1 MAMVGASLNPVEQP
15 RSLSTPARG
24 LSIAV
29 GALNIGD
36 IALHVAIDDVEPL
49 RVTGNVVVILAAAA
63 LLFWPRLRHL
73 LTPVI
78 AAGINL
84 ALNLVFIALEGI
96 GPLGAILI
104 AATTLLLIA
113 ITLTLRRQRA

>member
-1 MAMVGASLNPVEQP
+1 VEQP